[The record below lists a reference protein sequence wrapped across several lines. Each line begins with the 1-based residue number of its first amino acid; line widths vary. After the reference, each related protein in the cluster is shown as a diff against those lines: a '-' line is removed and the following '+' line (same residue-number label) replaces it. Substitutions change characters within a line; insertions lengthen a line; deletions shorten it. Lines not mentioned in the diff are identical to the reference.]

1 MLELAAGGELGDDM
15 QDLMK
20 QNKEMEVKVWL
31 NGSQAV
37 RFLGYVAYFNAT
49 DYEPMNYSG
58 EIVLLALPPER
69 VEMTVDE
76 VIDVLG
82 EPLSHDYDEHNQEY
96 SAVYEA
102 GDHVLMFTYMK
113 EGDHVAAVLRFKPL

>member
-69 VEMTVDE
+69 IEMTVDE

-82 EPLSHDYDEHNQEY
+82 EPLSHDYDAHSQEY

-102 GDHVLMFTYMK
+102 GGNVLMFTYIK
-113 EGDHVAAVLRFKPL
+113 KGEHVAAVLR